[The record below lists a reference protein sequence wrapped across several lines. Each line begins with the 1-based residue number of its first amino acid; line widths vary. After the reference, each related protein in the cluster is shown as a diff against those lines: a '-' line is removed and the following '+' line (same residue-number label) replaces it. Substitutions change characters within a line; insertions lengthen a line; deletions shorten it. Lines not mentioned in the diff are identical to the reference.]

1 MGLCHRNLS
10 LDAVDLNGT
19 HAAIGQLDW
28 CMRFTPSTDQEILP
42 IPGGISPL
50 FIAPEY
56 FLGSSSSWDG
66 FTADLWAAGLMLY
79 TMVVGSEA
87 LFAAPIMEDKVF
99 VALCIDGKIRQTLNA
114 NVEDSEPGKALS
126 DDLIELL
133 ERMLKADP
141 TQRYSLDEVINHQWV
156 QLDDNDDN
164 LVCNLAGPVR

>member
-1 MGLCHRNLS
+1 LKTLHEVGLCHRNLS
-10 LDAVDLNGT
+10 LDAVDLNGN

-28 CMRFTPSTDQEILP
+28 CIRFTPSSDHQILP

-56 FLGSSSSWDG
+56 FSGSSSSWDG

-87 LFAAPIMEDKVF
+87 LFAAPIMEDKLF
-99 VALCIDGKIRQTLNA
+99 VALCIDGKIRQTVNA
-114 NVEDSEPGKALS
+114 NVEASIPGKVLS

-133 ERMLKADP
+133 ERMLKANP
-141 TQRYSLDEVINHQWV
+141 KHRYSLDEVINHQWV
-156 QLDDNDDN
+156 QLDN
-164 LVCNLAGPVR
+164 LKSPEF

>member
-56 FLGSSSSWDG
+56 FLGSSSAWDG

-156 QLDDNDDN
+156 QLDDDD
-164 LVCNLAGPVR
+164 LVFNLAGPVR